1 MKLLFYTEKLAKKI
15 MFYDNI
21 AKQSLNIMQTNP
33 FFKPRNITLV
43 WVEENKSNS

>member
-21 AKQSLNIMQTNP
+21 AKQSLDMMRSNP

-43 WVEENKSNS
+43 WVENDRK